1 MIVSEFHMYCLL
13 CMLIYANVPCSV
25 PFVLLSNLHEEKL
38 SGSSSTN
45 KRQKIAQDLI
55 NSIDQTGELL
65 AMFEDNELDDVKQ
78 ERMEV
83 WYIPVSQQ

>member
-1 MIVSEFHMYCLL
+1 MYADLCQCTLL
-13 CMLIYANVPCSV
+13 STL
-25 PFVLLSNLHEEKL
+25 VLLSNLHEEKL
-38 SGSSSTN
+38 SGSSTN

>member
-1 MIVSEFHMYCLL
+1 
-13 CMLIYANVPCSV
+13 MLRPCFFSFSD
-25 PFVLLSNLHEEKL
+25 PHEEKL

-83 WYIPVSQQ
+83 WHALGFTQ

>member
-1 MIVSEFHMYCLL
+1 MSL
-13 CMLIYANVPCSV
+13 P
-25 PFVLLSNLHEEKL
+25 HEEKL
-38 SGSSSTN
+38 SGSSGTN

-83 WYIPVSQQ
+83 WHIHVFPRGSLPSTVLSLLVQCP